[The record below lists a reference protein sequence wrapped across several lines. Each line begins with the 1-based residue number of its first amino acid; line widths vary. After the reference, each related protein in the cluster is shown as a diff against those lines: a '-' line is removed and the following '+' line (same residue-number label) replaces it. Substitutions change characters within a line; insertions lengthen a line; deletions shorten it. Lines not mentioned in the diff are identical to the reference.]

1 MPSISQNMLSLWRNY
16 HLTQQGRYVPRLE
29 TDPDAARILSQ
40 RPYPDGAVRDHA
52 TVNCSDLAGTSGPE
66 MFAATAAVLQGFV
79 KQVLEPDED
88 GPLPKRPAVD
98 LVPIGRGW
106 SFSAL
111 IGGIDTQ
118 IDLSGLS
125 GFAMAQKRHM
135 ASNAPRQ
142 LVARTAFVL
151 GGTRLRELL
160 SWTQARRGRK
170 LSVKTSG
177 THLGLTIAGAIA
189 TASHGSR
196 LGFGGMQDMITGLH
210 LVTGPKTSVWIE
222 RKSRP
227 VLNDETIASF
237 TNRPPIRDDD
247 VFADA
252 LVHLGGM
259 GLVNGVTMELGP
271 DVGYDEDITLH
282 PVDTAWLE
290 DVAHGRWEKLAGKLG
305 LSGKPVFYELTVSPF
320 GWNSKPAVHTVYRL
334 SRSAGFVPD
343 IANDPR
349 TFADMSGAIIAA
361 YAAMLGVPILSDL
374 EPSALPPPNAFD
386 LYVAYLPI
394 SKPDWKPRRNAR
406 WNQLHRDEI
415 TGGYP
420 GALYKASFAVKR
432 EEIAAILPLLC
443 AAVEGLAPTF
453 LYTLR
458 FVSKASGTLAF
469 TRFEETCVIEID
481 GFSRNAPLF
490 GPIYGGA
497 IEEGAARI
505 RACLDGGNPQGRCF
519 EYSMHWGKLG
529 KLDCDKVHADF
540 GKPGADG
547 RSPIDRWRDTR
558 ERLLDAK
565 FAALLWNA
573 ALVEYGLIGQP
584 NLPVALPQPD
594 RPDQS
599 PCPPGQEN

>member
-1 MPSISQNMLSLWRNY
+1 MMSLWRNY
-16 HLTQQGRYVPRLE
+16 HLTQQGRYVPRLN
-29 TDPDAARILSQ
+29 TDPDAARVLSQ
-40 RPYPDGAVRDHA
+40 RPYPDGTVRDHA
-52 TVNCSDLAGTSGPE
+52 TVNCSDLAGDSGPE
-66 MFAATAAVLQGFV
+66 MFAATAAMLQGFV
-79 KQVLEPDED
+79 AQVLEPDD
-88 GPLPKRPAVD
+88 SPLRKRPAVD

-125 GFAMAQKRHM
+125 GFAMAKTRQM
-135 ASNAPRQ
+135 ANNAAYP
-142 LVARTAFVL
+142 ASRTAFVL

-160 SWTQARRGRK
+160 SWTQQRRGRK

-210 LVTGPKTSVWIE
+210 LVTGPEKSVWIE

-227 VLNDETIASF
+227 VLDDETIASF
-237 TNRPPIRDDD
+237 STEPPIRDDD

-259 GLVNGVTMELGP
+259 GLVNGVTIKLVP
-271 DVGYDEDITLH
+271 DVGYDEDIKLH
-282 PVDTAWLE
+282 AVDTAWLK
-290 DVAHGRWEKLAGKLG
+290 DVAKGRWKKLAGMLG

-334 SRSAGFVPD
+334 SQSAAFIPE
-343 IANDPR
+343 IASDPR
-349 TFADMSGAIIAA
+349 TFADLSGAIIAA
-361 YAAMLGVPILSDL
+361 YAKMLGVPILTSCD
-374 EPSALPPPNAFD
+374 PVPLPPPDAFEY
-386 LYVAYLPI
+386 YVATLPI
-394 SKPDWKPRRNAR
+394 HDDEWKPRRNAR

-420 GALYKASFAVKR
+420 GALYNASFAVR
-432 EEIAAILPLLC
+432 RDQIAEILPLLC

-469 TRFEETCVIEID
+469 TRFPETCVIEID

-505 RACLDGGNPQGRCF
+505 RACLEGDNPERRCF

-529 KLDCDKVHADF
+529 KLDCNKVHADF

-558 ERLLDAK
+558 ERLLDEK
-565 FAALLWNA
+565 FAAVLWNT
-573 ALVEYGLIGQP
+573 ALVEYGLIDQP
-584 NLPVALPQPD
+584 PLPDKLPEPCEPD
-594 RPDQS
+594 EPPS
-599 PCPPGQEN
+599 PPGSEN